1 MGKREEIYDLCSTD
15 WQRMMVRVS
24 VWKEREMSV
33 LRWVLEPL
41 ETKEAVVA
49 SLGCLLQ
56 LLWQRSLL
64 SCKSVEGNE
73 RQMKLVF

>member
-1 MGKREEIYDLCSTD
+1 
-15 WQRMMVRVS
+15 MMVRVS

-49 SLGCLLQ
+49 SLDVFSSSYGRGVCLVVNQ
-56 LLWQRSLL
+56 WR
-64 SCKSVEGNE
+64 V
-73 RQMKLVF
+73 MKGK